1 MEEMMASDVKKS
13 KVDPAPA
20 KEAAP
25 KKEAVAA
32 EKKESVAADKSTPD
46 ATPAKAEGGESPA
59 ASYSRGEGQKAVTK
73 AYKDNWNLIFG
84 KEERKTKAKKPTK
97 KATKTATK
105 KPTKKPTKTA
115 TKKTKKTKKKQTKKR
130 K

>member
-32 EKKESVAADKSTPD
+32 DKSTPD
-46 ATPAKAEGGESPA
+46 AIPAKAEGGESPA

-84 KEERKTKAKKPTK
+84 TKETAKKPKKRTQKKTRTIAKKKAKKV
-97 KATKTATK
+97 
-105 KPTKKPTKTA
+105 
-115 TKKTKKTKKKQTKKR
+115 TKKKAKKAKKKR
-130 K
+130 